1 MIDFMFSL
9 VLGGAFIALLYGVI
23 VMFARWREAW
33 RLRADFDPLLGY
45 ELHPRIERFMAAPDF
60 PPSDPTDASGKFT
73 GGYVRSGPILVGS
86 GNPRAMQCNSAA
98 LDPAQ
103 QVSPSSNVPTP
114 VEYFPAQYVNQA
126 TQPEKHI
133 ESF

>member
-1 MIDFMFSL
+1 MIDFIFSL

-45 ELHPRIERFMAAPDF
+45 ELHPRI
-60 PPSDPTDASGKFT
+60 
-73 GGYVRSGPILVGS
+73 GS
-86 GNPRAMQCNSAA
+86 PRARQCNSAA

-103 QVSPSSNVPTP
+103 QVSPGSNVPAP

>member
-45 ELHPRIERFMAAPDF
+45 ELHPRIERFLAAADF
-60 PPSDPTDASGKFT
+60 AASRLHYSSEVADQKTEHLLLQREIEKF
-73 GGYVRSGPILVGS
+73 R
-86 GNPRAMQCNSAA
+86 REAE
-98 LDPAQ
+98 
-103 QVSPSSNVPTP
+103 SPQKPTP
-114 VEYFPAQYVNQA
+114 PDH
-126 TQPEKHI
+126 P
-133 ESF
+133 

>member
-45 ELHPRIERFMAAPDF
+45 
-60 PPSDPTDASGKFT
+60 
-73 GGYVRSGPILVGS
+73 
-86 GNPRAMQCNSAA
+86 
-98 LDPAQ
+98 
-103 QVSPSSNVPTP
+103 
-114 VEYFPAQYVNQA
+114 
-126 TQPEKHI
+126 
-133 ESF
+133 